1 MKLLMK
7 PFYHFSNRLALYTF
21 AIAMFS
27 GGSMLIYNHQDE
39 RRKIDDWAAQRASD
53 IARSFARGL
62 DGAGQFGGQPN
73 LDTPLASVRSIREV
87 QLACVIDDAGNVVA
101 ESSSGRPH
109 ASTSDIM
116 EAMLVKAKSSPDKVA
131 AQLSGHNLFA
141 VAPVSLFPGS
151 KQGGFAY
158 IEYSLDDIHQ
168 AQREE
173 LEHTLLLLAMLATL
187 SAALATLFARSFSA
201 PLEKIMATARAVGAG
216 KLDSRVALRGN
227 NDIGT
232 LAISINDMIDRL
244 QKISVDARH
253 SQETAEAASAA
264 KSRFL
269 ANMSHEIRTP
279 MNGVIGMTELLLE
292 SGLTDPRQ
300 RSYAQTIHN
309 SALALLDIIND
320 ILDFSKIEAGKIT
333 LSNQDFDLRKMV
345 LEVIDLL
352 EERAAAKD
360 IALLASVAEDLPELM
375 HGDATRIRQVLINLV
390 GNAVKFTGHGKV
402 SLSVQR
408 IIHDNGATDSVR
420 FEIADT
426 GIGIDPAKSRL
437 LFEAFEQ
444 ADAATTKRYGGT
456 GLGLAISRQLVE
468 HMGGTVDFYST
479 PGQGSVFWFDLPARL
494 SSAPRGPRHGIVLV
508 GASAISRMA
517 IRSRIRLLGLD
528 CVDAGSVHEVGTLLQ
543 ASARIFPVSALI
555 VDAVGRGD
563 SGVKALRALRQLP
576 GCEKMPAIL
585 ITAHPDADNNAL
597 LGPVH
602 VLPRPARLQELHRLA
617 RSLMLDSAL
626 ASRPAQLTTQ
636 TSSGTSTTH
645 GQFAGR
651 RFLLAE
657 DNEVNR
663 MLAESMLAAT
673 GCTLVVADD
682 GNAALRAWERGAFDA
697 LLLDWHMP
705 GMDGFEVL
713 AHIRDRENRA
723 RLPPTP
729 AIAVTANA
737 MADDRK
743 RCLDAGFTSYLAKP
757 YRKAE
762 LIAVLQS
769 VLGRDPVSTA
779 PVAAAIPAASAEAP
793 ELPVLDGSRL
803 DELQEALG
811 SPQAVAAF
819 AQVFADGLP
828 RALQAIAEARTANDH
843 QTACREAHSL
853 KSSGAYVGAMRLA
866 DMATKVDAAFRTG
879 NIDGGWTLLTVLE
892 AEITRS
898 QQALRQ
904 YLQAHDAPAVNHG

>member
-1 MKLLMK
+1 MQLLMK
-7 PFYHFSNRLALYTF
+7 PFYRFSNRLALYTF

-53 IARSFARGL
+53 IARSFAKGL
-62 DGAGQFGGQPN
+62 DGAGKFGGQPN
-73 LDTPLASVRSIREV
+73 MDTPLASVRSIREV

-116 EAMLVKAKSSPDKVA
+116 EAMLVKAKSSPDRVA

-141 VAPVSLFPGS
+141 VAPVSIFPGS
-151 KQGGFAY
+151 KQGGYAY

-168 AQREE
+168 AQQEE
-173 LEHTLLLLAMLATL
+173 LEHTLLLLALLATL
-187 SAALATLFARSFSA
+187 SAALAALFARGFSA
-201 PLEKIMATARAVGAG
+201 PLEKIMATARAVGEG
-216 KLDSRVALRGN
+216 DLNRRISVREN

-232 LAISINDMIDRL
+232 LAASINNMINNL
-244 QKISVDARH
+244 QKINTEAHH
-253 SQETAEAASAA
+253 SQQAAEAASAA

-292 SGLTDPRQ
+292 SGLADMRQ

-309 SALALLDIIND
+309 SALALLGIIND
-320 ILDFSKIEAGKIT
+320 ILDFPKIEAGKLT
-333 LSNQDFDLRKMV
+333 LSNQDFQLRPMV

-352 EERAAAKD
+352 DERAAAKD

-375 HGDATRIRQVLINLV
+375 YGDATRIRQVLINLV
-390 GNAVKFTGHGKV
+390 NNAVKFTEQGKV

-408 IIHDNGATDSVR
+408 IIHDNGASDSVR

-444 ADAATTKRYGGT
+444 ADAATTKRFGGT

-468 HMGGTVDFYST
+468 HMGGVIDFYST

-494 SSAPRGPRHGIVLV
+494 SSAPRGPRHCVVLV

-528 CVDAGSVHEVGTLLQ
+528 CVDAGSVHEINALLE
-543 ASARIFPVSALI
+543 AGSCTSAISALI

-563 SGVKALRALRQLP
+563 SGVKALRALRQVP
-576 GCEKMPAIL
+576 GCAKVPAIL
-585 ITAHPDADNNAL
+585 ITAQPDADNNAM

-617 RSLMLDSAL
+617 RSLMLDSTL
-626 ASRPAQLTTQ
+626 APHPAPH
-636 TSSGTSTTH
+636 SAHPSGADAAH
-645 GQFAGR
+645 GKFAGR

-663 MLAESMLAAT
+663 MLAESMLAST
-673 GCTLVVADD
+673 GCTLVVAHD
-682 GNAALRAWERGAFDA
+682 GNEALRAWERGAFDA

-705 GMDGFEVL
+705 GMDGFEAL
-713 AHIRDRENRA
+713 AHIRDRERRA
-723 RLPPTP
+723 GLPPTP

-737 MADDRK
+737 MADDRR

-757 YRKAE
+757 YRKTE
-762 LIAVLQS
+762 LLAVLQS
-769 VLGRDPVSTA
+769 VLGRDSLPAAPETA
-779 PVAAAIPAASAEAP
+779 TMPAAAAPA
-793 ELPVLDGSRL
+793 LPALDSSKL

-819 AQVFADGLP
+819 AQVFVDGLP
-828 RALQAIAEARTANDH
+828 RALQAITEARTANDH

-853 KSSGAYVGAMRLA
+853 KSSGAYVGAMRLS
-866 DMATKVDAAFRTG
+866 DIATRVDAAFRTG
-879 NIDGGWTLLTVLE
+879 DINGGWTLLAELE
-892 AEITRS
+892 TEITRS
-898 QQALRQ
+898 QQALHQ
-904 YLQAHDAPAVNHG
+904 YLHAYDAPAVNHG